1 MERFVPRY
9 QGRPWVDGM
18 SVLHVYGLPRAG
30 VDDEL
35 LEMVRSCGPLFE
47 EYPIDPQYGGEKD
60 GAGLLHLTLEMLADA
75 PAADYTPGA
84 VQELVDVLTADLADI
99 EAFTT
104 QAGPPIANIAGAV
117 LDVWPDAQA
126 AALAERVRAAIRKVR
141 GERAL
146 QHSTGRPHL
155 SLGYAYGEV
164 SSDRLNGRLRNEIT
178 PRRAPLRVD
187 RVHLLD
193 VTWAFDKGLGGW
205 RMSWEPVAEIPLGL

>member
-1 MERFVPRY
+1 M
-9 QGRPWVDGM
+9 DGM
-18 SVLHVYGLPRAG
+18 SVLHVYALPRAG

-35 LEMVRSCGPLFE
+35 LEMARSCVPLFE
-47 EYPIDPQYGGEKD
+47 DYPIDPQCAREDG

-75 PAADYTPGA
+75 PAADYDPGA
-84 VQELVDVLTADLADI
+84 VRELVDALTAELADI
-99 EAFTT
+99 AAFTT
-104 QAGPPIANIAGAV
+104 QAGPPIANIAGGV

-126 AALAERVRAAIRKVR
+126 VTLTERVRTVIRKTR
-141 GERAL
+141 GETAL

-193 VTWAFDKGLGGW
+193 VTWAFDGGLGGW
-205 RMSWEPVAEIPLGL
+205 RMSWEPVAEIPLGG